1 MMTGST
7 AVGGRRKGGPVVL
20 QPPLLEVLLL
30 LLLLL
35 LLLQF
40 LLLEVKKRSTPL
52 VATVAPS
59 PWKSLE
65 IREKRKKIKE
75 LASVNLI

>member
-1 MMTGST
+1 
-7 AVGGRRKGGPVVL
+7 
-20 QPPLLEVLLL
+20 
-30 LLLLL
+30 
-35 LLLQF
+35 

-75 LASVNLI
+75 LASVNFI